1 MRKVTARFFVA
12 SLCVLSAVA
21 AVQPAAAQTVRAY
34 ALVETAQGSPG
45 TVVESLRGLSL
56 MNCLQL
62 VETLVPSEVVAHIEC
77 NDLASLN
84 EAVTKDIPKVEGV
97 SKVTL
102 WSVTKGE

>member
-1 MRKVTARFFVA
+1 MREITAGFFLA

-21 AVQPAAAQTVRAY
+21 AVQPATAQTVRAY

-84 EAVTKDIPKVEGV
+84 QAVTNDIPKIEGV

-102 WSVTKGE
+102 WAVMKGD

>member
-1 MRKVTARFFVA
+1 MSKVTTACFVA
-12 SLCVLSAVA
+12 SLFVLSAVA
-21 AVQPAAAQTVRAY
+21 AVPPATAQTVRAY
-34 ALVETAQGSPG
+34 ALVETAPGSPG

-62 VETLVPSEVVAHIEC
+62 VETLFPSEVVAHIEC

-84 EAVTKDIPKVEGV
+84 EAVTSDIAKLEGV

-102 WSVTKGE
+102 WAITKGE